1 MRSDVSLMKEVDDL
15 QKVAL
20 SLRETFV
27 DEAVIQRKNG
37 RDWYQEASRFYE
49 WYYRAIQLMT
59 ESGYAGLDKF
69 QTLCEDDEFS
79 SLDFYTA
86 LVLGRKPAD
95 GWRDKLHARLTQMHF
110 ILGAL
115 PVAVKTAQERET
127 RGMRPVSILD
137 RLGDLSEV

>member
-1 MRSDVSLMKEVDDL
+1 MRSNVSLMKEADDL
-15 QKVAL
+15 QKVVY
-20 SLRETFV
+20 SLRETFA
-27 DEAVIQRKNG
+27 DEAVIQHKTVQ
-37 RDWYQEASRFYE
+37 DWRSEAGRFYA

-115 PVAVKTAQERET
+115 PVAVKMAQERET